1 MPPRC
6 AQVDVWVPAQVAA
19 DGLPKGGLFTTHNGL
34 PPDASQRRNFRLNN
48 LTGLLAFRATTDPR
62 VEALLR
68 RRPVAVLNLGDLDY
82 PRPHDLR
89 ARPWLSA
96 ARRPRGNPPQTRPSL
111 GLSTRRLPAAS
122 PRPRPLSESPRV
134 GPAASPRPRPLG
146 ASPKFRRDIYSQ
158 RNLRFTRRTTTFGD
172 RPQVPVFTTNAPD
185 QIATDPA
192 LRVAPAARRSDV
204 AFVSGRRSRR
214 VSTELRRRGRGV
226 AATPTLSMSHQ
237 SISPPRRYVGERLVG
252 TSANASAPAQVRVV
266 PQGVKSSFV
275 AALTGAEAL
284 RDRRDLFMCCCM
296 TERMGRASRAA
307 LLKKDGLCQDFVKG
321 ATVDLPTYVARL
333 TSASVVCCAVT
344 NRWVKFGLD
353 FARILRGCSGS
364 RRLHLKRFSENWLP
378 HRWSGRRTDTA
389 CGTTATSR
397 RCTRARAFV
406 KAGSGDAA
414 AATGI
419 FCGGAAR
426 RRRGN

>member
-146 ASPKFRRDIYSQ
+146 ASPKLRRDIYSQ
-158 RNLRFTRRTTTFGD
+158 RNLRFTRRATTFGD
-172 RPQVPVFTTNAPD
+172 CPQVPVFTTNAPD

-226 AATPTLSMSHQ
+226 AATTRLYPCRINLS
-237 SISPPRRYVGERLVG
+237 RRLVG
-252 TSANASAPAQVRVV
+252 VSANASSVSRRTPPAARAGPRRPPGRQVVVRRRFDGRRGASGPPRPLHVLLHDGARGPRVPRGAPQKRRALPGLRQGRDRGPAHLRRAADVRERGLLCGNQPPGQVRTRFC
-266 PQGVKSSFV
+266 QNS
-275 AALTGAEAL
+275 
-284 RDRRDLFMCCCM
+284 
-296 TERMGRASRAA
+296 ERMFRKPPPAS
-307 LLKKDGLCQDFVKG
+307 
-321 ATVDLPTYVARL
+321 
-333 TSASVVCCAVT
+333 
-344 NRWVKFGLD
+344 
-353 FARILRGCSGS
+353 
-364 RRLHLKRFSENWLP
+364 
-378 HRWSGRRTDTA
+378 
-389 CGTTATSR
+389 
-397 RCTRARAFV
+397 
-406 KAGSGDAA
+406 
-414 AATGI
+414 
-419 FCGGAAR
+419 
-426 RRRGN
+426 